1 MQRETYSQWQQY
13 ADKQRDTQR
22 QRPHDG
28 GHNEAR
34 LRSPKVKL
42 EEGRTDPRTNAP
54 PPAASAVSASAGQA
68 ADPCPSA
75 GSHSASV
82 GSSTVASTAS
92 PAATAPRRPTRLYRN
107 EEVLLFRTPTDAS
120 HLVLFNL
127 PSRPFIHSYY
137 DLKTVAAA
145 RKEAE
150 AALRRERGQAA
161 AVDQSATTAAGPTA
175 GSSAAPAATAT
186 AGGVGG
192 AVFVPASAS
201 AAALCQSYHAL
212 HLLNLERVLH
222 ALSKKYGLVHEL
234 SLHCKARDAD
244 SLTSSRAFRRS
255 FDSDASMVG
264 EDAAVACP
272 LVEEFENGFNLWAF
286 IKYYSVLHAAHAA
299 KELSRT
305 QLIPSQRIKA
315 NFIKRNSS
323 PSKGQHT
330 PAGASTTASIPA
342 SGVAPPPPRWYPL
355 AHHRCLDLCNYF
367 LGFNNWNCR
376 VHTMRRFHS
385 VMDRELVEESPQNEQ
400 MNKAAAKCNFAYSL
414 DRHSTRALR
423 IRSPCQ

>member
-1 MQRETYSQWQQY
+1 
-13 ADKQRDTQR
+13 
-22 QRPHDG
+22 
-28 GHNEAR
+28 
-34 LRSPKVKL
+34 
-42 EEGRTDPRTNAP
+42 
-54 PPAASAVSASAGQA
+54 
-68 ADPCPSA
+68 
-75 GSHSASV
+75 
-82 GSSTVASTAS
+82 
-92 PAATAPRRPTRLYRN
+92 
-107 EEVLLFRTPTDAS
+107 
-120 HLVLFNL
+120 VLFNL
-127 PSRPFIHSYY
+127 PSRPFIHPYY

-150 AALRRERGQAA
+150 AALRRERGQAV
-161 AVDQSATTAAGPTA
+161 AVDQHATTAGPTA
-175 GSSAAPAATAT
+175 GSSAAPAAAATA

-192 AVFVPASAS
+192 AAFVPASAS

-244 SLTSSRAFRRS
+244 NLTNSRAFRRS
-255 FDSDASMVG
+255 FDSDAAMVG
-264 EDAAVACP
+264 EDAAAACP

-305 QLIPSQRIKA
+305 QLVPSQRIKA

-330 PAGASTTASIPA
+330 PAGASTTASTPSSSA
-342 SGVAPPPPRWYPL
+342 VPPPPRWYPL

-376 VHTMRRFHS
+376 VHTMRRFHP
-385 VMDRELVEESPQNEQ
+385 VMDRELVEESQQNEQ

-423 IRSPCQ
+423 IRRPCQ